1 MPVAVGLGP
10 HLIVFAAAAAAT
22 VTGYG
27 FVVLSAPLLV
37 LVMPPP
43 EVVPLTLGLG
53 LVLITAL
60 LARPDVWNAIDA
72 GQALRLSAAG
82 VLGIPIGAALLD
94 LLPEDMLRVVL
105 GASVAVSALGH
116 LIARR
121 SGPPP
126 RPAGDGSGGEFVGH
140 RASVYA
146 AGLVAGIFSGCVG
159 LNGPPVALFL
169 ALRGMEKDRLRAT
182 SAAAVWLLS
191 AATLAFL
198 AVSSRIPAGLAPG
211 AFTLAPSLAAG
222 WMAGSLVFQTIP
234 IPWFPQI
241 SLVFAASIG
250 VITALVGL
258 HR

>member
-1 MPVAVGLGP
+1 VPVAVGLGP
-10 HLIVFAAAAAAT
+10 HLIVFAAATLAT

-37 LVMPPP
+37 FVMPPA
-43 EVVPLTLGLG
+43 EVVPLALGLG
-53 LVLITAL
+53 LVLVTAL
-60 LARPDVWNAIDA
+60 LARPSVGRSVDV

-94 LLPEDMLRVVL
+94 VLAQDTLRVVL
-105 GASVAVSALGH
+105 GAAVALSALGH

-121 SGPPP
+121 RGRDLAPPGA
-126 RPAGDGSGGEFVGH
+126 RSMTGRAGI
-140 RASVYA
+140 YA
-146 AGLVAGIFSGCVG
+146 AGFVAGILSGCVG

-169 ALRGMEKDRLRAT
+169 AWRGADKERLRAT

-191 AATLAFL
+191 AITLAFL
-198 AVSSRIPAGLAPG
+198 TVSSRMPADLAPG
-211 AFTLAPSLAAG
+211 AFVLAPALAVG
-222 WMAGSLVFQTIP
+222 WMAGSLIFQTIP
-234 IPWFPQI
+234 PPWFSQL
-241 SLVFAASIG
+241 SLVFAATVG